1 MQKGTLQK
9 FLVYI
14 YFQLFQINKNLGSLF
29 GPLGLVPS
37 SNLIRSIQNK
47 DLKVLSTH
55 SRIRI
60 FWPKTE
66 MDVLNQILENTRN
79 KISILIIWF
88 LILTPCG
95 QKIRRM
101 SVLGHFRVKNETN
114 WMIFGHESRFWMK
127 IY

>member
-1 MQKGTLQK
+1 MQKGPLQK

-55 SRIRI
+55 SRRI
-60 FWPKTE
+60 F
-66 MDVLNQILENTRN
+66 
-79 KISILIIWF
+79 
-88 LILTPCG
+88 
-95 QKIRRM
+95 
-101 SVLGHFRVKNETN
+101 
-114 WMIFGHESRFWMK
+114 
-127 IY
+127 